1 MLGSGVRAGWGG
13 RVLNI
18 DDFEHA
24 IICIDCEV
32 LVLYTMVDW
41 EKDVCAHFLVMYRV
55 LNKGPQAVYAAFTRA
70 IIVEGLEFRKVS

>member
-1 MLGSGVRAGWGG
+1 
-13 RVLNI
+13 
-18 DDFEHA
+18 
-24 IICIDCEV
+24 
-32 LVLYTMVDW
+32 MVDW